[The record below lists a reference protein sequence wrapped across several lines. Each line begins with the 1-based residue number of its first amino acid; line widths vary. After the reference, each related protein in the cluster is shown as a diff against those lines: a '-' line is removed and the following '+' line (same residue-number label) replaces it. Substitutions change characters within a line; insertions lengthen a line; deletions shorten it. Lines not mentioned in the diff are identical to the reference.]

1 MHACVI
7 FHHKKAFE
15 SIMNISTL
23 KKHIFLVLLI
33 IIVCTLSFATY
44 SDDGMTEEERLRIL
58 NSQNNIEKI
67 NESKKKVEITIKN
80 LNSLKNDTQKFIEEL
95 DKNLELLINELNQTL
110 LDIDNKQIEI
120 NITNDEIDK
129 AKVKE
134 EKQYSDMKLRIK
146 FFYEKGE
153 TSLLENILS
162 GDNLEDIL
170 TKAEYIQSITD
181 YDRKKLNE
189 LVEIKNSIILFENQ
203 LEREKSELLLL
214 KETEIAQKESIEK
227 LIEEK
232 TKELEDTKSRINTS
246 QAELKKLKDEEKKLE
261 AEIAAIEKAILAR
274 SNSKR
279 ILSGGLIWPCPAS
292 KRITSGFGNRKS
304 PTKGASTY
312 HEGIDIGAPTGS
324 TVLAA
329 AAGEVVIS
337 KYSYSAGN
345 YIMINHGSGIFTVY
359 MHLSVR
365 SADVGQ
371 EVSQGQKIGEVGST
385 GYSTGPHLHF
395 GIRKNGNYVNPLTFV
410 G

>member
-1 MHACVI
+1 MIKI
-7 FHHKKAFE
+7 FFKKIQI
-15 SIMNISTL
+15 SI
-23 KKHIFLVLLI
+23 IFLLLFSI
-33 IIVCTLSFATY
+33 LFSFNSF
-44 SDDGMTEEERLRIL
+44 SDDGMTEEERQRII

-67 NESKKKVEITIKN
+67 NASKKRVENAIKN
-80 LNSLKNDTQKFIEEL
+80 LNALKNNTQKYIEEL
-95 DKNLELLINELNQTL
+95 DKNLESLVDELNQTL

-120 NITNDEIDK
+120 DITNDELNK
-129 AKVKE
+129 AKIKE

-170 TKAEYIQSITD
+170 TRAEYIQSITD

-189 LVEIKNSIILFENQ
+189 LVEIKNNIIIFEHQ
-203 LEREKSELLLL
+203 LENEKNELLLL
-214 KETEIAQKESIEK
+214 KETEIAQKDSIEK

-232 TKELEDTKSRINTS
+232 TKELEYTKSKINTS
-246 QAELKKLKDEEKKLE
+246 QAELKKLREEEKKQE
-261 AEIAAIEKAILAR
+261 AEILAIERAILAR
-274 SNSKR
+274 GNSKR
-279 ILSGGLIWPCPAS
+279 ILSGGLIWPCPDS
-292 KRITSGFGNRKS
+292 KRITSGYGNRKS
-304 PTKGASTY
+304 PTKGGSTY
-312 HEGIDIGAPTGS
+312 HQGIDIGAPVGT
-324 TVLAA
+324 TVLSA

-345 YIMINHGSGIFTVY
+345 YIMIDHGSGVFTVY
-359 MHLSVR
+359 MHLSKR
-365 SADVGQ
+365 SVDVGR

>member
-1 MHACVI
+1 MKRFTIKKIVYYVI
-7 FHHKKAFE
+7 
-15 SIMNISTL
+15 L
-23 KKHIFLVLLI
+23 IFTVLLF
-33 IIVCTLSFATY
+33 SFNSY

-58 NSQNNIEKI
+58 NSQNNIDKI
-67 NESKKKVEITIKN
+67 NASKKKVENTIKN
-80 LNSLKNDTQKFIEEL
+80 LNALKNDTQKYIEEL
-95 DKNLELLINELNQTL
+95 DKNLEMLVDELNNTL
-110 LDIDNKQIEI
+110 LQIDNKQIEI
-120 NITNDEIDK
+120 NITNDELEK
-129 AKVKE
+129 TKSLE

-189 LVEIKNSIILFENQ
+189 LIEIKNNIIIIENQ
-203 LEREKSELLLL
+203 LENEKAELLLL
-214 KETEIAQKESIEK
+214 KETEIAQKENVEK

-232 TKELEDTKSRINTS
+232 IKELEDTKSKINTS
-246 QAELKKLKDEEKKLE
+246 QAELKKLREEEKKQE
-261 AEIAAIEKAILAR
+261 AEIAAIERAILAR
-274 SNSKR
+274 GNSNR
-279 ILSGGLIWPCPAS
+279 ILHGGLIWPCPSS

-312 HEGIDIGAPTGS
+312 HEGIDIGASTGAS
-324 TVLAA
+324 VIAA

-345 YIMINHGSGIFTVY
+345 YILINHGSGIFTIY
-359 MHLSVR
+359 MHLSKRLV
-365 SADVGQ
+365 DVGK
-371 EVSQGQKIGEVGST
+371 EVSQGQTIGEVGST

-395 GIRKNGNYVNPLTFV
+395 GIRKNGKYVNPLTFV

>member
-1 MHACVI
+1 MYACVI
-7 FHHKKAFE
+7 LHYKKAFK
-15 SIMNISTL
+15 SIMKIKTL
-23 KKHIFLVLLI
+23 KKHIFIILLI
-33 IIVCTLSFATY
+33 IIVYNLSFITY
-44 SDDGMTEEERLRIL
+44 SDDGMTEEEKLRIL
-58 NSQNNIEKI
+58 TSQNNIDKI
-67 NESKKKVEITIKN
+67 NESKKKVENTIKN
-80 LNSLKNDTQKFIEEL
+80 LNLLKNNTQKYIEEL
-95 DKNLELLINELNQTL
+95 DKNLELLINELNKTL
-110 LDIDNKQIEI
+110 VDIDNKQIEI

-129 AKVKE
+129 AKIKE
-134 EKQYSDMKLRIK
+134 EKQYNDMKLRIK

-246 QAELKKLKDEEKKLE
+246 QAELKKLREEEKKLE

-359 MHLSVR
+359 MHLSIR
-365 SADVGQ
+365 SVDVGQ
-371 EVSQGQKIGEVGST
+371 ELSQGQKIGEVGST

>member
-1 MHACVI
+1 MFGKNLKNIIAFVLCITFVI
-7 FHHKKAFE
+7 FVP
-15 SIMNISTL
+15 IT
-23 KKHIFLVLLI
+23 
-33 IIVCTLSFATY
+33 SF
-44 SDDGMTEEERLRIL
+44 SDDGMTEEERQRIL

-67 NESKKKVEITIKN
+67 NENKKKVENTIKR
-80 LNSLKNDTQKFIEEL
+80 LNSLKNDTQKYIEEL
-95 DKNLELLINELNQTL
+95 DKNLELLVEELNKTL
-110 LDIDNKQIEI
+110 LDIDNKQVEI
-120 NITNDEIDK
+120 NITNEEIDK
-129 AKVKE
+129 AKAKE

-146 FFYEKGE
+146 FFYEKGD

-189 LVEIKNSIILFENQ
+189 LVEIKNRIIIFENQ
-203 LEREKSELLLL
+203 LEREKAELLLL
-214 KETEIAQKESIEK
+214 KDTEIAQKENIEK

-232 TKELEDTKSRINTS
+232 TKELEDTKSKINTS
-246 QAELKKLKDEEKKLE
+246 QAELKKLREEEKKLE
-261 AEIAAIEKAILAR
+261 AEIAAIERAILAR
-274 SNSKR
+274 GNSNR
-279 ILSGGLIWPCPAS
+279 ILRGGLIWPCPAS
-292 KRITSGFGNRKS
+292 KRITSTFGNRKS
-304 PTKGASTY
+304 PTKGGSTY
-312 HEGIDIGAPTGS
+312 HQGIDIGAPVGT
-324 TVLAA
+324 TVIAA

-345 YIMINHGSGIFTVY
+345 YIMIDHGSGIFTVY

-365 SADVGQ
+365 GVDVGK

>member
-1 MHACVI
+1 MFNRTIKKLI
-7 FHHKKAFE
+7 FY
-15 SIMNISTL
+15 
-23 KKHIFLVLLI
+23 IFCMFFVFF
-33 IIVCTLSFATY
+33 LSKDSF
-44 SDDGMTEEERLRIL
+44 SDDGMTEEERQRIL

-67 NESKKKVEITIKN
+67 NENKKKVENTIKR
-80 LNSLKNDTQKFIEEL
+80 LNSLKNDTQKYIEEL
-95 DKNLELLINELNQTL
+95 DKNLEMLVDELNKTL
-110 LDIDNKQIEI
+110 ADIDNKQIEI
-120 NITNDEIDK
+120 NITNEEIEK
-129 AKVKE
+129 AKEKE

-146 FFYEKGE
+146 FFYEKGD

-189 LVEIKNSIILFENQ
+189 LVEIKNRIIIFENQ
-203 LEREKSELLLL
+203 LEREKAELLLL
-214 KETEIAQKESIEK
+214 KDTEIAQKENIEK

-232 TKELEDTKSRINTS
+232 TKELEDTKSKINTS
-246 QAELKKLKDEEKKLE
+246 QAELKKLKEEEKKLE
-261 AEIAAIEKAILAR
+261 AEIAAIERAILAR
-274 SNSKR
+274 GNSNR
-279 ILSGGLIWPCPAS
+279 ILRGGLIWPCPSS
-292 KRITSGFGNRKS
+292 KRITSTFGNRKS
-304 PTKGASTY
+304 PTKGGSTY
-312 HEGIDIGAPTGS
+312 HQGIDIGAPVGT
-324 TVLAA
+324 TVIAA

-345 YIMINHGSGIFTVY
+345 YIMIDHGSGIFTVY

-365 SADVGQ
+365 GVEVGK

-395 GIRKNGNYVNPLTFV
+395 GVRKNGSYVNPLTFV

>member
-1 MHACVI
+1 MLSKTFKKSI
-7 FHHKKAFE
+7 FY
-15 SIMNISTL
+15 ICCI
-23 KKHIFLVLLI
+23 IFAILVPI
-33 IIVCTLSFATY
+33 TSF
-44 SDDGMTEEERLRIL
+44 SDDGMTEEEKQRIL

-67 NESKKKVEITIKN
+67 NENKKKVENTIKR
-80 LNSLKNDTQKFIEEL
+80 LNSLKNDTQKYIEEL
-95 DKNLELLINELNQTL
+95 DKNLEMLVDELNKTL
-110 LDIDNKQIEI
+110 ADIDNKQIEI
-120 NITNDEIDK
+120 NITNEEIDK
-129 AKVKE
+129 ARVKE

-146 FFYEKGE
+146 FFYEKGD

-189 LVEIKNSIILFENQ
+189 LVEIKNRIIIFENQ
-203 LEREKSELLLL
+203 LEREKAELILL
-214 KETEIAQKESIEK
+214 KETEMAQKENIEK

-232 TKELEDTKSRINTS
+232 TKELEDTKSKINTS
-246 QAELKKLKDEEKKLE
+246 QAELKKLKEEEKKLE
-261 AEIAAIEKAILAR
+261 AEIAAIERAILAR
-274 SNSKR
+274 GNSNR
-279 ILSGGLIWPCPAS
+279 ILHGGLIWPCPSS
-292 KRITSGFGNRKS
+292 KRITSNFGNRKS
-304 PTKGASTY
+304 PTKGGSTY
-312 HEGIDIGAPTGS
+312 HQGIDIGAPVGS
-324 TVLAA
+324 TVISA
-329 AAGEVVIS
+329 AAGEIVIS

-345 YIMINHGSGIFTVY
+345 YIMIDHGSGIFTVY

-365 SADVGQ
+365 SVDVGR

>member
-1 MHACVI
+1 MITAKTY
-7 FHHKKAFE
+7 KKLF
-15 SIMNISTL
+15 
-23 KKHIFLVLLI
+23 I
-33 IIVCTLSFATY
+33 IIFSIIISLFLSTISF
-44 SDDGMTEEERLRIL
+44 SDDGMTEEEKIRIQ
-58 NSQNNIEKI
+58 NSQSAIEKI
-67 NESKKKVEITIKN
+67 NASKKRVENAIKN
-80 LNSLKNDTQKFIEEL
+80 LNALKNDTQKYIEEL
-95 DKNLELLINELNQTL
+95 DSNLELLVDELNQTL

-120 NITNDEIDK
+120 NITNDELDK
-129 AKVKE
+129 AKAKE
-134 EKQYSDMKLRIK
+134 EKQYNDMKLRIK

-153 TSLLENILS
+153 TSLLENILT

-170 TKAEYIQSITD
+170 TRAEYIQSITD

-189 LVEIKNSIILFENQ
+189 LVEIKNSIIIFENQ
-203 LEREKSELLLL
+203 LENEKSELLLL
-214 KETEIAQKESIEK
+214 KETEISQKENIEK

-232 TKELEDTKSRINTS
+232 TKELEDTKSKINTS
-246 QAELKKLKDEEKKLE
+246 QAELKKLREEEKKQE
-261 AEIAAIEKAILAR
+261 AEILAIERAILAR
-274 SNSKR
+274 GNSQR
-279 ILSGGLIWPCPAS
+279 ILSGGLIWPCPDS

-304 PTKGASTY
+304 PTKGGSTF
-312 HEGIDIGAPTGS
+312 HQGIDIGAPVGT

-345 YIMINHGSGIFTVY
+345 YIMIEHGSGIFTVY
-359 MHLSVR
+359 MHLSKRGVE
-365 SADVGQ
+365 VGK

>member
-1 MHACVI
+1 MYACVI
-7 FHHKKAFE
+7 LHYKKAFK
-15 SIMNISTL
+15 SIMKIKTL
-23 KKHIFLVLLI
+23 KKHIFIILLI
-33 IIVCTLSFATY
+33 IIAYNLSFITY
-44 SDDGMTEEERLRIL
+44 SDDGMTEEEKLRIL
-58 NSQNNIEKI
+58 TSQNNIDKI
-67 NESKKKVEITIKN
+67 NESKKKVENTIKN
-80 LNSLKNDTQKFIEEL
+80 LNLLKNNTQKYIEEL
-95 DKNLELLINELNQTL
+95 DKNLELLINELNKTL
-110 LDIDNKQIEI
+110 VDIDNKQIEI

-129 AKVKE
+129 AKIKE
-134 EKQYSDMKLRIK
+134 EKQYNDMKLRIK

-246 QAELKKLKDEEKKLE
+246 QAELKKLREEEKKLE

-359 MHLSVR
+359 MHLSIR
-365 SADVGQ
+365 SVDVGQ
-371 EVSQGQKIGEVGST
+371 ELSQGQKIGEVGST

>member
-1 MHACVI
+1 MFNRTIKKLIFYIFCMFFVI
-7 FHHKKAFE
+7 F
-15 SIMNISTL
+15 
-23 KKHIFLVLLI
+23 
-33 IIVCTLSFATY
+33 LSKDSF
-44 SDDGMTEEERLRIL
+44 SDDGMTEEERQRIL

-67 NESKKKVEITIKN
+67 NENKKKVENTIKR
-80 LNSLKNDTQKFIEEL
+80 LNSLKNDTQKYIEEL
-95 DKNLELLINELNQTL
+95 DKNLEMLVDELNKTL
-110 LDIDNKQIEI
+110 ADIDNKQIEI
-120 NITNDEIDK
+120 NITNEEIEK
-129 AKVKE
+129 AKEKE

-146 FFYEKGE
+146 FFYEKGD

-189 LVEIKNSIILFENQ
+189 LVEIKNRIIIFENQ
-203 LEREKSELLLL
+203 LEREKAELLLL
-214 KETEIAQKESIEK
+214 KDTEIAQKENIEK

-232 TKELEDTKSRINTS
+232 TRELEDTKSKINTS
-246 QAELKKLKDEEKKLE
+246 QAELKKLKEEEKKLE
-261 AEIAAIEKAILAR
+261 AEIAAIERAILAR
-274 SNSKR
+274 GNSNR
-279 ILSGGLIWPCPAS
+279 ILRGGLIWPCPSS
-292 KRITSGFGNRKS
+292 KRITSTFGNRKS
-304 PTKGASTY
+304 PTKGGSTY
-312 HEGIDIGAPTGS
+312 HQGIDIGAPVGT
-324 TVLAA
+324 TVIAA

-345 YIMINHGSGIFTVY
+345 YIMIDHGSGIFTVY

-365 SADVGQ
+365 GVEVGK

-395 GIRKNGNYVNPLTFV
+395 GVRKNGSYVNPLTFV